1 MVVRYLV
8 LIGDMLTPVHRFEVF
23 NEHSS
28 RVTRYNSFSLRI
40 YLGGYCQICPQVV
53 VLHGWE
59 YHGLDVFNKIF
70 CYDET
75 GGQMRLKNAFTEN
88 ISFDMS

>member
-1 MVVRYLV
+1 MNIPAEWRDTILSVSEY
-8 LIGDMLTPVHRFEVF
+8 IW
-23 NEHSS
+23 
-28 RVTRYNSFSLRI
+28 
-40 YLGGYCQICPQVV
+40 GYCQICPQVV

-75 GGQMRLKNAFTEN
+75 GGQMRLQNAFTEN